1 MKKYFLMQLKRASRF
16 LIWGLCVVA
25 VLFGCMA
32 LIYNAMVSA
41 QEEEAAAEATKLR
54 LGVVG
59 TTQDQYLQWI
69 LAAAM
74 QFDSTALSLEMVPME
89 EEAAMEA
96 LTQGRIVAYFVFPE
110 NFIQDA
116 MYGDVQKLRFV
127 SHSGA
132 AGLVSIL
139 KTEILRIADD
149 ILVACE
155 SGTYGVGDALDQNG
169 SSDKYSE
176 HVDALA
182 WEYVDFLFDRG
193 KMYRVED
200 VPQNALSV
208 DQYMLGGLT
217 VVLLMLSCLPFAPL
231 YIRADQ
237 SLFRV
242 LRARRVR
249 LVQQTAAEFVAYF
262 AALMVLLM
270 AVAAILHFGNMLPE
284 GNTGLRVFAGCLP
297 ALLMM
302 ASLTYC
308 IYSLSD
314 HLISGV
320 LLAFVAILA
329 LCFIGGCM
337 YQIQM
342 FPLSVQ
348 HAAKILPS
356 GIARESVTDCL
367 MGNSVSGV
375 WPLLGYSTVFL
386 GLAAVARYFRA
397 GKVRG

>member
-1 MKKYFLMQLKRASRF
+1 MKKYLLMQLKRASRY
-16 LIWGLCVVA
+16 LLWGLCVVA
-25 VLFGCMA
+25 VLFGC
-32 LIYNAMVSA
+32 LTLVYKAMVNA
-41 QEEEAAAEATKLR
+41 EEADAAAEAQKLK

-59 TTQDQYLQWI
+59 TTQDQYLQWM
-69 LAAAM
+69 LAAM

-89 EEAAMEA
+89 EAAAKDA
-96 LTQGRIVAYFVFPE
+96 LVKGEIMAYFIFPE
-110 NFIQDA
+110 NFLEDA
-116 MYGDVQKLRFV
+116 MYGDVQKLRFI
-127 SHSGA
+127 SNSGA

-139 KTEILRIADD
+139 KNEITRIADD

-169 SSDKYSE
+169 SSETYGE

-182 WEYVDFLFDRG
+182 WEYVDFLFDRA
-193 KMYRVED
+193 KMYRVEE
-200 VPQNALSV
+200 VPQNALSL

-242 LRARRVR
+242 LRARRVG
-249 LVQQTAAEFVAYF
+249 LAAQTFAEFLAYF
-262 AALMVLLM
+262 GAMMALL
-270 AVAAILHFGNMLPE
+270 ATVAAILHFGNMLPE
-284 GNTGLRVFAGCLP
+284 GNSGLRVFVGCLP
-297 ALLMM
+297 AVLMM

-308 IYSLSD
+308 MYALSD

-329 LCFIGGCM
+329 LCFIGGCL

-342 FPLSVQ
+342 FPVSIQ
-348 HAAKILPS
+348 QAAKILPS
-356 GIARESVTDCL
+356 GIARESVTGALLDT
-367 MGNSVSGV
+367 GV
-375 WPLLGYSTVFL
+375 TGIWPLLGYSALFL
-386 GLAAVARYFRA
+386 GVATGARYLRA